1 MNLKDCTNLLYGED
15 RRVAT
20 IVTVRMI
27 ANNDEMKLIWLVP
40 GISSAE
46 RQYNQTATNTING
59 GGHGVNST
67 MTDGIVD
74 GTN

>member
-1 MNLKDCTNLLYGED
+1 MVINLLYGAD

-20 IVTVRMI
+20 IITVMMI
-27 ANNDEMKLIWLVP
+27 ANNDEMKMIWLVP
-40 GISSAE
+40 GISVVQKGNTI
-46 RQYNQTATNTING
+46 RLQTNTING

-67 MTDGIVD
+67 MMDGIVD

>member
-1 MNLKDCTNLLYGED
+1 MNLKMVINLLYGED

-46 RQYNQTATNTING
+46 RQYNQTAN
-59 GGHGVNST
+59 
-67 MTDGIVD
+67 
-74 GTN
+74 